1 MDHTIP
7 LPKGS
12 GYLSNQMSYGS
23 EPGLQTCSW
32 RLEAMT
38 GQQIQVTQ
46 INFNWN
52 IAEAPTEPLG

>member
-12 GYLSNQMSYGS
+12 GYLSNQMSHGS

-32 RLEAMT
+32 RLEAIT

-46 INFNWN
+46 MNFNRD
-52 IAEAPTEPLG
+52 IAEAQKEPLG